1 MEWHQSVLYIEKVSD
16 GHLLQGD
23 RSQLKCTSGRA
34 RSQFSLPHPLLPELE
49 SLATQVAAAKG
60 FELCGLQLLTHM
72 SPMTLEVQIRHSS
85 GADVSLDDC
94 AGFSGVLG
102 ESLEASGVLSEA
114 YVLEIS
120 SPGIGEQ
127 LSSDRDFKTFRGF
140 PVEVS
145 FRDKDGCEQHLEG
158 LLLERDDEMLQINI
172 RGRIKRLPR
181 DSVIAVRLTTPSA

>member
-1 MEWHQSVLYIEKVSD
+1 MSD
-16 GHLLQGD
+16 GHPLHGD
-23 RSQLKCTSGRA
+23 RSQLNCTSGWVRF
-34 RSQFSLPHPLLPELE
+34 QCLLPHPLTPELE
-49 SLATQVAAAKG
+49 TLATQVAASQG
-60 FELCGLQLLTHM
+60 FELCGLQVLTHM
-72 SPMTLEVQIRHSS
+72 SPMTLEVHIRHIS
-85 GADVSLDDC
+85 GSDVSLDDC

-102 ESLEASGVLSEA
+102 EALEASELLGEA

>member
-1 MEWHQSVLYIEKVSD
+1 M
-16 GHLLQGD
+16 
-23 RSQLKCTSGRA
+23 
-34 RSQFSLPHPLLPELE
+34 PHPLLPGLE
-49 SLATQVAAAKG
+49 TLATKVAASKG
-60 FELCGLQLLTHM
+60 FALCGIQLLTHM

-102 ESLEASGVLSEA
+102 DALEASTLLTDA

-127 LSSDRDFKTFRGF
+127 LASDRDFQTFRGF
-140 PVEVS
+140 PVEVVH
-145 FRDKDGCEQHLEG
+145 RANDEAEQRVEG
-158 LLLERDDEMLQINI
+158 LLLERDDTMLQINI

-181 DSVIAVRLTTPSA
+181 DHVISVRLTTPGA